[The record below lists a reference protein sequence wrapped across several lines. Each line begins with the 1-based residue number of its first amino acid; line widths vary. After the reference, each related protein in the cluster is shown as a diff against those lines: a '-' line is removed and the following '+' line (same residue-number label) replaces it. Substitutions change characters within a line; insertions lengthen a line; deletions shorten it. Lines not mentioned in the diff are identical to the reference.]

1 MHDDVAVTPPR
12 KRGRV
17 SDICREVEKVVLMV
31 EFGNFEQDTL
41 LDLLNTEV
49 TCHLICSM
57 FIHSIRLLK

>member
-1 MHDDVAVTPPR
+1 MRQKRAHDEVANVTPPR
-12 KRGRV
+12 KRGRI

-49 TCHLICSM
+49 S
-57 FIHSIRLLK
+57 